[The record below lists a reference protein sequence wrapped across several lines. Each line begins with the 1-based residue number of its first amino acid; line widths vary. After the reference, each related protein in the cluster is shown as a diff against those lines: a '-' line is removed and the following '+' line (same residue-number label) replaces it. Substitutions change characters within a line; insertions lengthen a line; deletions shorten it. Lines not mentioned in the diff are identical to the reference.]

1 MPNPKLELKQKLLA
15 ECLRMQNTV
24 VDTARQAMTEAHES
38 ALEYDEAAEDNM
50 VDSYREEMQSKRDMF
65 ARQLEHAMEDLA
77 LLHKVPADREQDS
90 ALFGSVII
98 TDQQKLIV
106 CISLGQVK
114 LNNDTFIAISV
125 AAPLF
130 KVLNGLK
137 AGQSFPFRDKQ
148 VKILEVY

>member
-15 ECLRMQNTV
+15 ECLRMQNAV
-24 VDTARQAMTEAHES
+24 VDNARQAMNEAHES
-38 ALEYDEAAEDNM
+38 AMEYDEAAEDNM

-65 ARQLEHAMEDLA
+65 ARQLEHSMEDLA
-77 LLHKVPADREQDS
+77 LLHKVAADREQDS

-98 TDQQKLIV
+98 TDSQKLFV

-114 LNNDTFIAISV
+114 LDSEQYIAISV

-130 KVLNGLK
+130 KVINGLK
-137 AGQSFPFRDKQ
+137 VGQSFPFRDKQ
-148 VKILEVY
+148 VKILEIY